1 MRFGQLD
8 ATTAPPRRSKRTM
21 LSALAGD
28 YANRVTAS
36 TQPAPNTLRA
46 ELEDGGVIWVL
57 HDTIVFQRHA
67 NGAITLST
75 GGWNAPT
82 TRERI
87 NMTLRADGPGRYP
100 ALVFTSR
107 GTLYLRRWDGTEHA
121 FRSRITIGLR
131 GGNIKADHAA
141 KAAKYINLADPSPA
155 HARTLSCRAAKTCAF
170 T

>member
-8 ATTAPPRRSKRTM
+8 ATTAPPRRSMRTM

-36 TQPAPNTLRA
+36 TQPALNTLRA
-46 ELEDGGVIWVL
+46 ELDDGGVIWVL

-75 GGWNAPT
+75 GGWHTRT
-82 TRERI
+82 TRDRI
-87 NMTLRADGPGRYP
+87 NMALRADGPGRYP

-107 GTLYLRRWDGTEHA
+107 GTLYLRRWDGPEHA
-121 FRSRITIGLR
+121 FRSRITIGPR
-131 GGNIKADHAA
+131 GGNINADHAA
-141 KAAKYINLADPSPA
+141 KAAKYINNA
-155 HARTLSCRAAKTCAF
+155 
-170 T
+170 